1 MRTLNSPFCRFPAA
15 LATLA
20 APAMLMLA
28 ACAGGER
35 DIVNGPVYPTS
46 PQSSVVDIQVLRNG
60 TTATFT
66 NTTAQTFTDARLW
79 ANQWYSLPLASLK
92 PGETITVDLAGFK
105 DRYGNTFRAGGFW
118 AVDNP
123 EKLVLM
129 QIEQGDKLTGLV
141 VVGQSE

>member
-1 MRTLNSPFCRFPAA
+1 MRTLNSSISP

-20 APAMLMLA
+20 LPALLA
-28 ACAGGER
+28 LTACAGGER

-46 PQSSVVDIQVLRNG
+46 PQGSVVNIQVLRDG
-60 TTATFT
+60 TTATLT
-66 NTTAQTFTDARLW
+66 NTTVQTFTGARLW
-79 ANQWYSLPLASLK
+79 ANQWYSLPLTSLK
-92 PGETITVDLAGFK
+92 PGETITVDLAQFK
-105 DRYGNTFRAGGFW
+105 DRYGNPFRAGGFW

-141 VVGQSE
+141 VIGQAE